1 MPALRV
7 RPARRLAL
15 LLAVPAALTALTAL
29 TACASGTTTGRRMP
43 EFLPP
48 SRPAQFS
55 FGGIPWGIRA
65 DSVTALVEPRGYNF
79 NSPDG
84 DGDLLYDGVLLR
96 TPTRVLAFLTPE
108 QRLVKF
114 RVVMIT
120 PDEQALA
127 VYRAARAELVKQ
139 YGAPRE
145 VVESAPA
152 AGAEAK
158 EEAKRNARA
167 LAAIKQ
173 GKARQEAHW
182 LVGDGMRQSHVAIGI
197 TERLV
202 VSVDYEG
209 PAWDREKLRRHR
221 ARGASPRTQTATR

>member
-1 MPALRV
+1 MPAFRV
-7 RPARRLAL
+7 RPARRLAFL
-15 LLAVPAALTALTAL
+15 LLAVPAALTA
-29 TACASGTTTGRRMP
+29 CASGATSGSRMP

-55 FGGIPWGIRA
+55 FGGIPWGIRG

-79 NSPDG
+79 NSPDA

-145 VVESAPA
+145 VAESAPV
-152 AGAEAK
+152 AGADAK
-158 EEAKRNARA
+158 ADAKRNARA